1 MTAPPPP
8 DPPASP
14 APDTAPSPAPE
25 ERGLRLVPALLL
37 LTVLSGMIDA
47 VSFLGAG
54 HVFTANMTGNVVI
67 LGFATAGAP
76 GFSVPHSATS
86 LACFVAG
93 AVAGGRVVR
102 HLGGD
107 SRRRLARVSLAAQ
120 AALLAP
126 ACAVAFALP
135 EDAPA
140 TVYTVITLTA
150 LAMGLRNAAVRR
162 LNVPSFTTTTVVTM
176 TLTGLASDSPAAGG
190 TGKGAVRRRGAV
202 AAMFTGA
209 TLGAWLTTTHG
220 PAIPLLLATTVTA
233 ALACTVSG
241 RD

>member
-14 APDTAPSPAPE
+14 APETTPAPDPE
-25 ERGLRLVPALLL
+25 ERGLRLVPTLLL

-67 LGFATAGAP
+67 LGFASAGAP

-102 HLGGD
+102 HLGSR

-140 TVYTVITLTA
+140 TVYCVITLTA
-150 LAMGLRNAAVRR
+150 LAMGLRNAAVRE

-190 TGKGAVRRRGAV
+190 AGKGAVRRRGAV

-209 TLGAWLTTTHG
+209 ALGAWLTTTHG
-220 PAIPLLLATTVTA
+220 PAVPLLIATAVTT
-233 ALACTVSG
+233 ALACTASG
-241 RD
+241 RE